1 MKILVADTSSSVCAV
16 GVFDND
22 KIITQNILDNGK
34 THSENFMP
42 LIEKTLNQSEIK
54 LNDID
59 CIGVVTGPGSFT
71 GIRIGIASCKAM
83 AEVKNIKMI
92 SVSSLE
98 SLAGNE
104 LGKSEIICSMVDA
117 RNNQVYCGIYDE
129 DINLK
134 EELIADDIS
143 IVLEKLKK
151 YNNIKDISCLAEM
164 KNLEGLGLAN
174 NNIKDLSPL
183 SGLTNL
189 GTLDLYANVIT
200 DLKPLKKLIN
210 LVSLRLDHNGIYD
223 LKPLES
229 LSYLTSLTLKANYVT
244 DVKPLLKL
252 KNLIELR
259 LVDTPIENIEV
270 LEPLDVYEK
279 LTA

>member
-16 GVFDND
+16 GVFDDD
-22 KIITQNILDNGK
+22 KIISQNILDNGK

-92 SVSSLE
+92 SVTSLE

-104 LGKSEIICSMVDA
+104 LGKSEVICSIIDA

-129 DINLK
+129 DIKPK

-151 YNNIKDISCLAEM
+151 YNNIMFVGDGAILHKELIEKQLDG
-164 KNLEGLGLAN
+164 KNIYFSEKNKQTATSLG
-174 NNIKDLSPL
+174 I
-183 SGLTNL
+183 
-189 GTLDLYANVIT
+189 IT
-200 DLKPLKKLIN
+200 WKK
-210 LVSLRLDHNGIYD
+210 VQKG
-223 LKPLES
+223 EF
-229 LSYLTSLTLKANYVT
+229 LTSDEIVPIYLRKSQAERMK
-244 DVKPLLKL
+244 DGL
-252 KNLIELR
+252 KNC
-259 LVDTPIENIEV
+259 
-270 LEPLDVYEK
+270 
-279 LTA
+279 